1 MNEMFI
7 DMRKR
12 LMTLALLLFASFQ
25 VAMADETHFIT
36 DANYRSKVEKAFGE
50 KMALVGEKFFDVKD
64 LKDGKA
70 DEDEKEA
77 LRFLYAY
84 MPVADVTDYPTAFFL
99 QNVRTSFQARQ
110 EMSWGKEVPELL
122 FRHFVLPIRVNNEN
136 LDDSRQVFYQELKE
150 RVKGMGMKDAIL
162 EVNHW
167 CHERVTYQPS
177 DARTSAPLA
186 TIRSAYG
193 RCGEEST
200 FTVAALRAIG
210 IPARQVYTPRWAHTD
225 DNHAWVEAWADGK
238 WYFLGACE
246 PEAVLN
252 LAWFNAPASR
262 AMLMHTKAF
271 GDYNGPEEVMLRTSN
286 YTEINLI
293 DNYGSS
299 ARIDFSIV
307 DEAGKPVDG
316 ARVDFKIY
324 NYAEYCSV
332 VTKYTASDGKTFLS
346 AGKGDMMVWASKDG
360 KYGFAKAS
368 FGKDKEIVVKL
379 NHMVGEPSNAMA
391 SSSSPSSNNDLLA
404 SHNTFFRDSFDIV
417 PPPEKANIPEVSA
430 EMRAKNL
437 QRFAYEDSIRHAYL
451 ATFLDKEAAMKALI
465 ENLIVEEKFLTRNG
479 VGIWMPKDEQVSTEN
494 WDSLLENS
502 TKLILGNC
510 GTTMPL
516 TVSNSACKL
525 VDFLQK
531 SSGNHVVILDFLKRH
546 RDQLSRASK
555 LLSTLSDKDLRD
567 MQMDILEDNFNAK
580 SDQLSPRVES
590 EMIIT
595 PFKQFFEKTFE
606 NMECSKGVCSQL
618 GMKFDK
624 KMKATSM
631 ADLFRANPHAL
642 VLWVKENIRL
652 NPDKK
657 ALQIAQ
663 TPIGVWNSRLTDE
676 RSRKIF
682 FVDVARSLGIEARV
696 DAVTKK
702 TQYKQGGGEWID
714 VDFDSSELENL
725 PLNSNGKNALSSLEM
740 SGKVSIGIS
749 QKGLLK
755 LDYQANKS
763 VDDPKY
769 YSHFTLTRINPDG
782 STSLLEYPE
791 EGITWSNTF
800 KSGVELD
807 EGDYALVSGTRLANG
822 GVLSEM
828 QMFHVKHGETTEVN
842 LHLRT
847 SETEVTV
854 IGNFD
859 SESKFNLLNAKEI
872 MALGAKNLENRNVAA
887 NSTSNVSLLSQTGR
901 GYFIMGLIGVG
912 QEPTNHAL
920 KDIAKVAKVFEDW
933 NRPIV
938 LLFEDEESAQKFR
951 ISEFPGLP
959 NNIIFGIDTDG
970 TIRKQVVDNMKL
982 TNTNLLPIF
991 TISDTFNRVV
1001 WLSQGYT
1008 IGLGEQLEAVIK
1020 KL

>member
-1 MNEMFI
+1 
-7 DMRKR
+7 MRKSIVSI
-12 LMTLALLLFASFQ
+12 AILFLTFWQ
-25 VAMADETHFIT
+25 VVMAGERAVAAQGKHHFIT
-36 DANYRSKVEKAFGE
+36 DDAYRSKVENTFE
-50 KMALVGEKFFDVKD
+50 KKMNLVGKQFYQVKRQKLITDAKTKNICKD
-64 LKDGKA
+64 LVKKKLTNA
-70 DEDEKEA
+70 EQEA
-77 LRFLYAY
+77 LQFLYAY
-84 MPVADVTDYPTAFFL
+84 MPVADVTDYPTSFFL
-99 QNVRTSFQARQ
+99 QNVRTSFEARREMPWGQ
-110 EMSWGKEVPELL
+110 EIPELL

-136 LDDSRQVFYQELKE
+136 LDDSRQVFYKELKE
-150 RVKGMGMKDAIL
+150 RVKGMNMKNAIL

-177 DARTSAPLA
+177 DARTSAPLS

-299 ARIDFSIV
+299 ARIDFSVV
-307 DEAGKPVDG
+307 DTNGKPVDG

-324 NYAEYCSV
+324 NYAEFCSV
-332 VTKYTASDGKTFLS
+332 VTKYTSSDGKTFLS
-346 AGKGDMMVWASKDG
+346 AGKGDMMVWASKAG

-368 FGKDKEIVVKL
+368 FGKDKAITICL
-379 NHMVGEPSNAMA
+379 NHEEGKEDQV
-391 SSSSPSSNNDLLA
+391 
-404 SHNTFFRDSFDIV
+404 FYRDSFDIV

-430 EMRAKNL
+430 EARTKNL
-437 QRFAYEDSIRHAYL
+437 ERFAYEDSIRHAYL
-451 ATFLDKEAAMKALI
+451 ATFFNQETAFRALR
-465 ENLIVEEKFLTRNG
+465 EKGLIVEKYLTRNG
-479 VGIWMPKDEQVSTEN
+479 IATWVAKGEELAVSTPVSPCPISEKDKIIPDMN
-494 WDSLLENS
+494 QVETSVACGINS
-502 TKLILGNC
+502 TETLKDKQDI
-510 GTTMPL
+510 GTQRI
-516 TVSNSACKL
+516 SAKAQKM
-525 VDFLQK
+525 VDFLVA
-531 SSGNHVVILDFLKRH
+531 SWGNHAVVLDFLVQH
-546 RDQLSRASK
+546 QDQLDRTIS
-555 LLSTLSDKDLRD
+555 LLSTLSAKDLRD
-567 MQMDILEDNFNAK
+567 MQVNILEDSFLAS
-580 SDQLSPRVES
+580 SDQLSPRVED
-590 EMIIT
+590 EMIIS
-595 PFKQFFEKTFE
+595 PFKQFFEQEF
-606 NMECSKGVCSQL
+606 G
-618 GMKFDK
+618 
-624 KMKATSM
+624 KMKSTLKTDAAGAFSHSVNVKQSL
-631 ADLFRANPHAL
+631 AQSFKNDPRLL
-642 VLWVKENIRL
+642 VEWVKQNIRL

-663 TPIGVWNSRLTDE
+663 TPVGVWKSRLTDE

-702 TQYKQGGGEWID
+702 LQYRMESKEDKQSEKNGWID
-714 VDFDSSELENL
+714 VDFDKTSSI
-725 PLNSNGKNALSSLEM
+725 
-740 SGKVSIGIS
+740 VSRKGI
-749 QKGLLK
+749 LK
-755 LDYQANKS
+755 LDYQVNGA

-769 YSHFTLTRINPDG
+769 YSHFTLTRINTDG

-791 EGITWSNTF
+791 EGCTWSNTF
-800 KSGVELD
+800 KNGIELD

-828 QMFHVKHGETTEVN
+828 QLLHVISGETLPVTI
-842 LHLRT
+842 HLRT
-847 SETEVTV
+847 SQTEVTV
-854 IGNFD
+854 KGNFD
-859 SESKFNLLNAKEI
+859 SESKFLLLNQLPNSEGLSESASDKGENLKE
-872 MALGAKNLENRNVAA
+872 
-887 NSTSNVSLLSQTGR
+887 VSLLSQTGR
-901 GYFIMGLIGVG
+901 GYFITGLIGVG

-920 KDIAKVAKVFEDW
+920 KDIAKVAQVFERW

-938 LLFEDEESAQKFR
+938 LLFEDEASAHKFR
-951 ISEFPGLP
+951 INEFPGLP
-959 NNIIFGIDTDG
+959 NNIIFGIDKDG
-970 TIRKQVVDNMKL
+970 VIRKQLVDNMKL
-982 TNTNLLPIF
+982 TNANLLPIF

-1001 WLSQGYT
+1001 YVSQGYT
-1008 IGLGEQLEAVIK
+1008 IGLGEQLETIIK